1 VTSREWG
8 NDTLH
13 ALLDRAV
20 ERHSDRTA
28 VAAPD
33 GSAISY
39 GELARL
45 SDRVRDRLLQDGVRP
60 GDRVGVYMHKSI
72 DSVASI
78 FGILKAG
85 GVYVPVDPEAPPKR
99 CAFTMHDCSVKAVLT
114 ESRLEEALR
123 DELLRLGAVPRL
135 YVMPERPAALALD
148 AMLDAENARE
158 RAAVSSTVYPS
169 PDDLAYILYTSGS
182 TGKPKGVM
190 LTHRAGTSY
199 VEWCSA
205 TFAPT
210 DKDTF
215 SSHAPFHFDLSIL
228 DIYVPL
234 KHGARL
240 VLIGEEL
247 GKEPLALARVI
258 SDMGITVWYSVPS
271 ILNFLAQYG
280 KLDRYDYSAL
290 RLVLFAG
297 EAFPLPQF
305 HRLKVFWPHP
315 RYFNLFGPT
324 ETNVCTYYE
333 VPSNVP
339 ADRTAPFPIGYCC
352 AHLACRVVDLDGR
365 NVADGEEGELIV
377 SGAGV
382 MQGYWNLPEINA
394 RVFIEDARGARWYR
408 TGDLVLSDPVD
419 GFLFHGRRDRMV
431 KRRGYR
437 IELGEIEAGLA
448 THPAAREV
456 AVIGIS
462 SAEAGVRIKAFLSLR
477 DGERLSLI
485 QLKQFSM
492 ERLPKYMVPDLFGF
506 VDDLPRTSTDK
517 IDYQALAAQA

>member
-1 VTSREWG
+1 VSAQGRG

-13 ALLDRAV
+13 ALFERAV
-20 ERHSDRTA
+20 ERYPHGTA
-28 VAAPD
+28 VVDPS
-33 GSAISY
+33 GLAISY
-39 GELARL
+39 GELAQL
-45 SDRVRDRLLQDGVRP
+45 SDRVRDRLLHDGVKP
-60 GDRVGVYMHKSI
+60 GERVGVYMRKSI

-85 GVYVPVDPEAPPKR
+85 AVYVPVDPEAPPKR
-99 CAFTMHDCSVKAVLT
+99 CAFTLHDCTVKAVLT
-114 ESRLEEALR
+114 ESRLEGELRSELAL
-123 DELLRLGAVPRL
+123 LGSAARL
-135 YVMPERPAALALD
+135 YVLPENPAGLALP
-148 AMLDAENARE
+148 AMLDAED
-158 RAAVSSTVYPS
+158 AAQPATPSPTVYPS
-169 PDDLAYILYTSGS
+169 PDELAYILYTSGS

-205 TFAPT
+205 VFAPT
-210 DKDTF
+210 EADTF

-240 VLIGEEL
+240 VLIGEGL

-258 SDMGITVWYSVPS
+258 SEMGITVWYSVPS
-271 ILNFLAQYG
+271 ILNLLAQYG

-297 EAFPLPQF
+297 EVFPVPQF
-305 HRLKVFWPHP
+305 HGLKVSWPHP

-333 VPSNVP
+333 VPSNVLT
-339 ADRTAPFPIGYCC
+339 DRSEPFPIGHCC
-352 AHLACRVVDLDGR
+352 AHVSCRVVDLDGCD
-365 NVADGEEGELIV
+365 VANDQEGELIV

-382 MQGYWNLPEINA
+382 MQGYWNLPDINA
-394 RVFIEDARGARWYR
+394 RVFIEDTRGARWYR
-408 TGDLVLSDPVD
+408 TGDLVRSDPVD
-419 GFLFHGRRDRMV
+419 GFIFHGRRDRMV

-448 THPAAREV
+448 THPAVREV
-456 AVIGIS
+456 AVIAIP
-462 SAEAGVRIKAFLSLR
+462 SAEAGVRIKAFLSVR
-477 DGERLSLI
+477 DGERLSPI

-506 VDDLPRTSTDK
+506 VERLPRTSTDK
-517 IDYQALAAQA
+517 IDYQALAAQE